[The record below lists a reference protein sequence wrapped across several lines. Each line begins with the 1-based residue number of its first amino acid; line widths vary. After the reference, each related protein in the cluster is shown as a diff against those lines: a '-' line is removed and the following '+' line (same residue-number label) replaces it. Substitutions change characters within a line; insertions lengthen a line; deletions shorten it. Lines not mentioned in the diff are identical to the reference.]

1 MLLGSTGL
9 SALMMRYILGYT
21 DPEFPWSAAL
31 LYGSIIS
38 ATDPV
43 AVVCLL
49 KELGASKRLATMIEG
64 ESLFNDGTAMVVF
77 LVLVEFVEG
86 KSLTGWEV
94 LGKFIRLS
102 FGGVLL
108 GVIVGVFVEST
119 LKRIHNNFVLEVNTT
134 IFSCYLMFFLAEGTS
149 LHVSGILAL
158 VALGLFM
165 TKQGKT
171 RISAESEH
179 AVHHV
184 WGYIGFMAETLI
196 FILSGIIMGER
207 ATAEDNLI
215 TG

>member
-1 MLLGSTGL
+1 
-9 SALMMRYILGYT
+9 
-21 DPEFPWSAAL
+21 
-31 LYGSIIS
+31 
-38 ATDPV
+38 
-43 AVVCLL
+43 
-49 KELGASKRLATMIEG
+49 MIEG

-77 LVLVEFVEG
+77 LVLIEFVEG
-86 KSLTGWEV
+86 NSLTFMDV
-94 LGKFIRLS
+94 VIKFIRLS
-102 FGGVLL
+102 FGGILL
-108 GVIVGVFVEST
+108 GICCGVIVEAI

-134 IFSCYLMFFLAEGTS
+134 IYVCYLMFFLAESTE

-165 TKQGKT
+165 TKSGKT

-207 ATAEDNLI
+207 ATADDNLI
-215 TG
+215 GAKDYAKLFGVYVCLHFIRFFMILAFWPCL